1 MTFKVSSGLRDTL
14 NVSQALGPALAG
26 GFIDIYSGSVPA
38 TADASIGAA
47 VLLCTIS
54 SSASGVGLLFDT
66 VSSGGVFTKSGTQ
79 TWSGVNVASGTA
91 SFFRFRLGSDTG
103 ALSTS
108 QWRLQGDIATSS
120 SDLNMA
126 STTLT
131 VSALTTISTF
141 AITTPTS

>member
-14 NVSQALGPALAG
+14 NVSQALGLALAG
-26 GFIDIYSGSVPA
+26 GFIDIYAGSVPA

-47 VLLCTIS
+47 TLLCTIS

-79 TWSGVNVASGTA
+79 VWSGTNVASGTA

-103 ALSTS
+103 ASSTS
-108 QWRLQGDIATSS
+108 QWRLQGDISTSG

-126 STTLT
+126 STALT